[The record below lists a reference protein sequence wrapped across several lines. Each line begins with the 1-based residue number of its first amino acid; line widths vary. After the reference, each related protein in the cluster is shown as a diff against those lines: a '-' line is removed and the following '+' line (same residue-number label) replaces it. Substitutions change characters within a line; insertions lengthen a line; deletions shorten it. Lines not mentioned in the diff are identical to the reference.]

1 MSDFG
6 LAPPFQ
12 RRGQLAEPIRNPTSL
27 RGPPKSEIP
36 MIVLFWLLFALIIYT
51 YVGYGLLL
59 WAIVRVRRVLKIG
72 QRVLPPA
79 GEPADVTLV
88 VPAYNEI
95 DCLPAKLQN
104 CLQQDYPAHK
114 LHLLFVVEGSTDG
127 SEEWLRAQQ
136 ANVPSLQLIG
146 GRRRLGKIEA
156 MNHAMKRVRTPIVI
170 FTDANTQLN
179 PEAVSRLVRKFDLP
193 NVGAV
198 TGEKRI
204 QTAVA
209 EAATGSGEGLY
220 WKYESFLKRLDAELH
235 TIVGAAGELFAI
247 RTDLFEPVEGDTLLD
262 DFMISLRIAAR
273 GYRVEYEPEAYAL
286 ERPSAAIREEQKRK
300 VRIATGG
307 FQSMARLLPLLNLRR
322 YGWLS
327 FQYVSHRVLRW
338 AVTPF
343 CLPLLLL
350 LNVSILASLL
360 HQSAPVW
367 TTGFWAALL
376 AVQFAFYALAWVG
389 YRLENRQVRWKPA
402 FVPFYFT
409 FMNWCVLQGYLRY
422 RRGGLSGIWEKAAR
436 ATAV

>member
-1 MSDFG
+1 M
-6 LAPPFQ
+6 L
-12 RRGQLAEPIRNPTSL
+12 LIL
-27 RGPPKSEIP
+27 
-36 MIVLFWLLFALIIYT
+36 LFWLLFALVVYT
-51 YVGYGLLL
+51 YLGYGLLL
-59 WAIVRVRRVLKIG
+59 WGIVRVRRALGIG
-72 QRVLPPA
+72 QRVLPPM

-104 CLQQDYPAHK
+104 CLDQDYPASR

-127 SEEWLRAQQ
+127 SAEWLEAQR
-136 ANVPSLQLIG
+136 ANVPNLTILSG
-146 GRRRLGKIEA
+146 TDRLGKIVA
-156 MNHAMKRVRTPIVI
+156 MNKAMKLVKTPLVI
-170 FTDANTQLN
+170 FTDANTHLN

-204 QTAVA
+204 QLEAA

-247 RTDLFEPVEGDTLLD
+247 RTDLFEPVEADTLLD

-273 GYRVEYEPEAYAL
+273 GYRVEYEPNAYAL

-307 FQSMARLLPLLNLRR
+307 FQSIARLRPLFNIGR

-350 LNVSILASLL
+350 LNGLILLQLVYQHASLI
-360 HQSAPVW
+360 AI
-367 TTGFWAALL
+367 GFWTVMLL
-376 AVQFAFYALAWVG
+376 GQIAFYSLAWIG
-389 YRLENRQVRWKPA
+389 YRLEDQQTRWKPA

-409 FMNWCVLQGYLRY
+409 FMNWCVLQGFIRY
-422 RRGGLSGIWEKAAR
+422 RRGGLSGIWEKATR
-436 ATAV
+436 AA

>member
-1 MSDFG
+1 M
-6 LAPPFQ
+6 L
-12 RRGQLAEPIRNPTSL
+12 L
-27 RGPPKSEIP
+27 
-36 MIVLFWLLFALIIYT
+36 IVLFWLLFALVMYT
-51 YVGYGLLL
+51 YLGYGLLL
-59 WAIVRVRRVLKIG
+59 WGIVRVRRALGIG
-72 QRVLPPA
+72 QRVLPPM
-79 GEPADVTLV
+79 GEPANVTLV

-104 CLQQDYPAHK
+104 CLDQDYPAHR

-127 SEEWLRAQQ
+127 SAEWLEAQR
-136 ANVPSLQLIG
+136 ANVPNLTILSGID
-146 GRRRLGKIEA
+146 RLGKIVA
-156 MNHAMKRVRTPIVI
+156 MNKAMKLVKTPLVI
-170 FTDANTQLN
+170 FTDANTHLN
-179 PEAVSRLVRKFDLP
+179 PEAVSRLVRMFDLP

-204 QTAVA
+204 QMEAA

-247 RTDLFEPVEGDTLLD
+247 RTDLFEPVEADTLLD

-273 GYRVEYEPEAYAL
+273 GYRVEYEPNAYAL

-307 FQSMARLLPLLNLRR
+307 FQSIARLRPLFNIGR

-350 LNVSILASLL
+350 LNALILLQLVYQQASLL
-360 HQSAPVW
+360 AI
-367 TTGFWAALL
+367 GFWTLL
-376 AVQFAFYALAWVG
+376 FLGQLAFYSLAWIG
-389 YRLENRQVRWKPA
+389 YRLEDQQTRWKPA

-409 FMNWCVLQGYLRY
+409 FMNWCVLQGYVRY

-436 ATAV
+436 AA

>member
-1 MSDFG
+1 M
-6 LAPPFQ
+6 L
-12 RRGQLAEPIRNPTSL
+12 L
-27 RGPPKSEIP
+27 
-36 MIVLFWLLFALIIYT
+36 IVLFWLLFALVVYT
-51 YVGYGLLL
+51 YLGYGLLL
-59 WAIVRVRRVLKIG
+59 WGIVRVRRALGIG
-72 QRVLPPA
+72 QRVLPPM

-104 CLQQDYPAHK
+104 CLDQDYPAHR

-127 SEEWLRAQQ
+127 SAEWLEAQR
-136 ANVPSLQLIG
+136 ANVPNLTILSG
-146 GRRRLGKIEA
+146 TDRLGKIVA
-156 MNHAMKRVRTPIVI
+156 MNKAMKRVNTPLVI
-170 FTDANTQLN
+170 FTDANTHLN

-204 QTAVA
+204 QMEAS

-247 RTDLFEPVEGDTLLD
+247 RTGLFEPVEADTLLD

-273 GYRVEYEPEAYAL
+273 GYRVEYEPNAYAL

-307 FQSMARLLPLLNLRR
+307 FQSIARLLPLFNISR

-350 LNVSILASLL
+350 LNALILLQLVYQNASGL
-360 HQSAPVW
+360 AI
-367 TTGFWAALL
+367 GFWAIMFLGQL
-376 AVQFAFYALAWVG
+376 AFYSLAWIG
-389 YRLENRQVRWKPA
+389 YRLEDQQTRWKPA

-409 FMNWCVLQGYLRY
+409 FMNWCVLQGFVRY
-422 RRGGLSGIWEKAAR
+422 RRGGLSGIWEKATR
-436 ATAV
+436 AA